1 MTNEIK
7 YVLIAFAIVAVLM
20 IVFRYFWWL
29 ILILA
34 VMAFI
39 GYMRTRHI
47 IHKTQKE
54 FEQNETD
61 RMNDDLFRQQVRRR
75 KEQGDIIDAE
85 YEEHDQED

>member
-7 YVLIAFAIVAVLM
+7 YVLAALAIVAVLM

-34 VMAFI
+34 VMALI

-54 FEQNETD
+54 FEQQETD
-61 RMNDDLFRQQVRRR
+61 HLNDSLFQEQLRR
-75 KEQGDIIDAE
+75 KKQQGDIIDAE